1 MRLAWTG
8 FSFSWPGLCISM
20 IISLISLSWSFQPFL
35 LFSLYVFLCL
45 SLCKTGLC
53 WFSLL
58 WFPAGISSAFPQS
71 GLNGLFGHVGM
82 SFPRPWWFF
91 GILLADLPA
100 FLAGH
105 QETNADSHNSSWP
118 LCLVP
123 RARGFIP
130 ARLREVPHYLLKA
143 AWKVP
148 RFLLIHSLMT
158 VNLFS
163 EVLCNLSILLLW
175 LISIFSK
182 IRHCLRILL
191 QQIPPGLDCNTAAW
205 LEFAGCCSWMEMD
218 LGAGFLLG
226 PT

>member
-1 MRLAWTG
+1 MNWIFIFLAWPMHKYDLILDLPELE
-8 FSFSWPGLCISM
+8 FSSFPSFLFVCFSVSPPVQDR
-20 IISLISLSWSFQPFL
+20 SLQS
-35 LFSLYVFLCL
+35 
-45 SLCKTGLC
+45 

-58 WFPAGISSAFPQS
+58 WFPAAISSAFPQS
-71 GLNGLFGHVGM
+71 GLNRLFGHVGM

-105 QETNADSHNSSWP
+105 QETNADSHNLSWP

-130 ARLREVPHYLLKA
+130 AGLREVPHCLLKA

-148 RFLLIHSLMT
+148 RFSLIHSLMT

-163 EVLCNLSILLLW
+163 EVLCSLSILLLW